1 MRSKLTVDDVEWLEN
16 RLSRALEPVEPRPAF
31 VHDAKEAL
39 FNGAY
44 DETFDPRTAA
54 LPLLAL
60 AMLTMG
66 LTLFATV
73 LMRRRRMQ

>member
-1 MRSKLTVDDVEWLEN
+1 MRSKLTPDDIQWLEH

-39 FNGAY
+39 FNGDY
-44 DETFDPRTAA
+44 DEVFDPRTAV

-60 AMLTMG
+60 AMLSMG
-66 LTLFATV
+66 VTLFATYV
-73 LMRRRRMQ
+73 MRHRGVR